1 MHHLSV
7 SISVGSG
14 AYTYFRAF
22 IAAGFWVVGDVDVGG
37 GDGGGSGGGGGHC
50 SRDESLALRS
60 LSMT

>member
-37 GDGGGSGGGGGHC
+37 GDGGGNSCSGVGAAAG
-50 SRDESLALRS
+50 SI
-60 LSMT
+60 